1 MFCGLCVFLCPL
13 VWVASGVSILDE
25 IGVSL
30 MFVHLGIFV
39 FVCEVLVVADLLVWP
54 FLVLFR
60 FVLVCIALFV

>member
-1 MFCGLCVFLCPL
+1 MFCGLCVFLYPL
-13 VWVASGVSILDE
+13 VWVASGVSIPYE

-60 FVLVCIALFV
+60 FVLGYVALCV